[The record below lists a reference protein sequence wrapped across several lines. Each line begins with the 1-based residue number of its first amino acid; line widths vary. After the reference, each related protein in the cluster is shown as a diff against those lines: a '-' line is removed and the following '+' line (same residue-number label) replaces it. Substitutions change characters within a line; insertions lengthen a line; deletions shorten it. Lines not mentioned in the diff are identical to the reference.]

1 MWRRM
6 LGELGSVTAT
16 RRQPVEIQAEWLTAS
31 EFGDEA
37 FVLVTQLQLDCCSVL
52 QHSSTPKAKAKAANR
67 STCVCCSKESNL
79 RCSAKRNYR
88 QGEHLRTRLPP
99 PPAMMMGQNT
109 AQRVLAIC
117 LARTLLNIDI
127 PGRLW
132 RRRGAGKGCGKFAL
146 LESEHGVL
154 LCLCSKRYGRSV
166 IFFIPTQMVPP
177 KSAPPDDVSPV

>member
-16 RRQPVEIQAEWLTAS
+16 RHQPVEIQAEWLTAS

-37 FVLVTQLQLDCCSVL
+37 FVLVTQLQSDCCSVL

-127 PGRLW
+127 PGTLW
-132 RRRGAGKGCGKFAL
+132 RRQRLWQICAV
-146 LESEHGVL
+146 GVRARCASL
-154 LCLCSKRYGRSV
+154 SV
-166 IFFIPTQMVPP
+166 Q
-177 KSAPPDDVSPV
+177 